1 MVEHH
6 DTEVQASAV
15 ESGFPLAIR
24 VLYVHIYIYN
34 SLTVKETP

>member
-24 VLYVHIYIYN
+24 VLYVHIYN